1 MGIDIYRGGGYSE
14 GDNLPPPPL
23 CSIMK
28 VVDKMHEYSI
38 TESMLSMALEKANE
52 ANASKIIRINLV
64 TGELSGIVSECVQF
78 YFDFLSKDTIASGAE
93 LSFEITPTKVRCYKC
108 EAVFSP
114 KNNDW
119 SCPDCHEAG
128 IEIVSGREC
137 YMESIEVE

>member
-1 MGIDIYRGGGYSE
+1 
-14 GDNLPPPPL
+14 
-23 CSIMK
+23 
-28 VVDKMHEYSI
+28 MHEYSI

-52 ANASKIIRINLV
+52 ANASRITRINLV
-64 TGELSGIVSECVQF
+64 TGELSGVVSECVQF
-78 YFDFLSKDTIASGAE
+78 YFEHISKDTIASGAE
-93 LSFEITPTKVRCYKC
+93 LSFEMKPTRVRCRRC

-114 KNNDW
+114 NNHDW